1 MAFEWDERKRETNLV
16 KHGVDFID
24 VTSLFDGETI
34 ETVDDRKDYGEARLN
49 CMGEIEGRL
58 YVVTYV
64 WRGAAR
70 RIISAR
76 RANARERKA
85 YHARVK

>member
-1 MAFEWDERKRETNLV
+1 MAFEWDETKREANLV

-24 VTSLFDGETI
+24 MTALFDGETV
-34 ETVDDRKDYGEARLN
+34 ETVDDRKDYGETRLN
-49 CMGEIEGRL
+49 CVGEIEGRV
-58 YVVTYV
+58 YVVTYA

>member
-1 MAFEWDERKRETNLV
+1 MAFEWDERKREANLV
-16 KHGVDFID
+16 KHGVDFVD
-24 VTSLFDGETI
+24 VTALFDGETVEI
-34 ETVDDRKDYGEARLN
+34 VDRRKDYGETRLN
-49 CMGEIEGRL
+49 CVGETKGGV

-64 WRGAAR
+64 WRGVAR

-85 YHARVK
+85 YHARVE